1 MQVPL
6 VSALG
11 NPDIPDATVPIRKA
25 VVSGFFANA
34 AFLQPDGSYKTA
46 KSHQV
51 RTATWLQDPPTTL
64 LTSRRYRRYACLLP
78 ADSAHSSVVDALQH
92 HTGLGGVLG
101 GRFHHQELHAR
112 RDRHR
117 THRTYYHFLVLFHHH
132 RFSAVVAHTHIPSC
146 AQWLAELASHF
157 YDWKGKPMPKT

>member
-11 NPDIPDATVPIRKA
+11 NPDIPDGTVPIRKA

-51 RTATWLQDPPTTL
+51 RTTTLATGLPSTL
-64 LTSRRYRRYACLLP
+64 LTSRRHRPYACLLP
-78 ADSAHSSVVDALQH
+78 ADAAHPSVVDALQH
-92 HTGLGGVLG
+92 HAGLGGVLG
-101 GRFHHQELHAR
+101 SRFHHQELYAR

-117 THRTYYHFLVLFHHH
+117 THRTYHHSLFS
-132 RFSAVVAHTHIPSC
+132 FTTTITTSVVVAHTSLSC

-157 YDWKGKPMPKT
+157 YEWKGKPMPRS